1 MEYVLAA
8 RALGYGDR
16 RIMLGHLV
24 PNVVGPAL
32 VFAMSV
38 VVLNILAG
46 ASLGF
51 LGLGVQAP
59 NAEWG
64 SMIAESRE
72 FFMTAWW
79 LPVFPGVA
87 IACVG
92 ISFSLLGDGLSSLL
106 RRRAV

>member
-1 MEYVLAA
+1 
-8 RALGYGDR
+8 
-16 RIMLGHLV
+16 
-24 PNVVGPAL
+24 
-32 VFAMSV
+32 
-38 VVLNILAG
+38 VVLNILSG

-64 SMIAESRE
+64 SMVAESRE

-79 LPVFPGVA
+79 LPIFPGLA

-92 ISFSLLGDGLSSLL
+92 ISFSLLGDGLSGVV
-106 RRRAV
+106 RRRAA